1 VVNGTRQGGLVG
13 LHSTQAEHVQTMRA
27 ALSSQNGVGVVRIVT
42 DPVTG
47 ASRPVKAFWIG
58 NDGTLKSTLTAR
70 NKQSDAAIFRAIRD
84 GTTLPQTAI
93 DRAAQ
98 GYSNNL
104 LRQRGETIARTET
117 MRALSAGRHE
127 AVAQLIENPN
137 NDVRAEDK
145 KGKWDATGDAKTRP
159 THAAAD
165 GQVVAYG
172 EPFIVGGFSLM
183 FPLDSSMGAPASEIV
198 NCRCYEEIII
208 DFFARLE

>member
-1 VVNGTRQGGLVG
+1 MLFR
-13 LHSTQAEHVQTMRA
+13 S
-27 ALSSQNGVGVVRIVT
+27 
-42 DPVTG
+42 
-47 ASRPVKAFWIG
+47 
-58 NDGTLKSTLTAR
+58 LTAR

-117 MRALSAGRHE
+117 LKALNAGRQE
-127 AVAQLIENPN
+127 ALDQLIENPN
-137 NDVRAEDK
+137 NDVRAKDVVRA
-145 KGKWDATGDAKTRP
+145 WDSTGDARTRE

-165 GQVVAYG
+165 GQVVPQG
-172 EPFIVGGFSLM
+172 EAFTVGGYSMMYPGDTSL
-183 FPLDSSMGAPASEIV
+183 GAPAGETV
-198 NCRCYEEIII
+198 NCRCYSDVRI

>member
-1 VVNGTRQGGLVG
+1 
-13 LHSTQAEHVQTMRA
+13 
-27 ALSSQNGVGVVRIVT
+27 VRIVT

-117 MRALSAGRHE
+117 LKALNAGRQE
-127 AVAQLIENPN
+127 ALDQLIENPN
-137 NDVRAEDK
+137 NDVQAQDVVRA
-145 KGKWDATGDAKTRP
+145 WDSTGDGKTRE

-165 GQVVAYG
+165 GQVAAQGV
-172 EPFIVGGFSLM
+172 PFTVGGFQM
-183 FPLDSSMGAPASEIV
+183 MYPGDTSMGAPAGETV
-198 NCRCYEEIII
+198 NCRCYSDVRI
-208 DFFARLE
+208 DFFARLT